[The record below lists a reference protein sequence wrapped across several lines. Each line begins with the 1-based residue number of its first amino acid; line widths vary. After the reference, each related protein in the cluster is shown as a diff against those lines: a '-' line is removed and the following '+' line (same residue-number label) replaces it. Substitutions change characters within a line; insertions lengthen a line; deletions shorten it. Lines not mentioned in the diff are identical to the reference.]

1 MNDNINFKDLWA
13 KQTFIVPNPENLIAE
28 IKKMHL
34 YNLRKIVFTNI
45 LLITTSVIILLI
57 WMHYQP
63 QLITT
68 KIGII
73 LIILA
78 MVIFLLGYN
87 KSYSLFKNY
96 KNSQS
101 NSDYLKNLIAIK
113 SKQKFMET
121 TMLNLYFIL
130 LSMGIGLYM
139 YEYTSRMKPIWGIV
153 TYGITFIWILF
164 NWFYLRP
171 KALKK
176 QTAKLDAIINKF
188 EILNNQLNR
197 TPL

>member
-13 KQTFIVPNPENLIAE
+13 KQTSVAPNTENLIAD
-28 IKKMHL
+28 IKKMKQSNFKKL
-34 YNLRKIVFTNI
+34 VFTN
-45 LLITTSVIILLI
+45 LLLFIHSIFIICI
-57 WMHYQP
+57 WIYYQP

-78 MVIFLLGYN
+78 MVIFLFAYN

-121 TMLNLYFIL
+121 TILNLYFIL
-130 LSMGIGLYM
+130 LSIGIGLYM

-171 KALKK
+171 KQINK
-176 QTAKLDAIINKF
+176 QRAKLDAIISKF
-188 EILNNQLNR
+188 EMVNNQLNG
-197 TPL
+197 